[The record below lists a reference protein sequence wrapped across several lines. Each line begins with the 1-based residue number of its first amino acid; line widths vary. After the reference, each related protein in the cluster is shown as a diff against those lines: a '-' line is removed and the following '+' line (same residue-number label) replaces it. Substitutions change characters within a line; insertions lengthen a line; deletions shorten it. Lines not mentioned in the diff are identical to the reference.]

1 MKMLIKT
8 EMERIDI
15 PRMLHSIASFDGGG
29 GGEGEGR
36 EEKIHLLYVVDRLGV
51 VPSVCRRRLRWG
63 TLLLLLYG
71 NRRNRMR

>member
-1 MKMLIKT
+1 MKMLIKS

-15 PRMLHSIASFDGGG
+15 PRMLHTQYRIVRWRGG
-29 GGEGEGR
+29 

-51 VPSVCRRRLRWG
+51 VPSVCRRRGG
-63 TLLLLLYG
+63 TLLLLLLLYG